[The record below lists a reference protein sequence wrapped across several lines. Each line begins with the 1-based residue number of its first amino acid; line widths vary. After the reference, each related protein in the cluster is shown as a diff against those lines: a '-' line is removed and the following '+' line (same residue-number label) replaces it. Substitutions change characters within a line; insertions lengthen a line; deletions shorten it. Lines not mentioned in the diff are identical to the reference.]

1 MGSRLRG
8 YDESSLGQQEHSKST
23 VKEQEQTTRAN
34 HKNKS
39 KPQEQTTRANH
50 MNEVTKEKQGANHK
64 GLQNRR
70 TFGLRGQESSCC

>member
-23 VKEQEQTTRAN
+23 VKPQEQTTRAN
-34 HKNKS
+34 HKS

-50 MNEVTKEKQGANHK
+50 KSKPQEQTTRANP
-64 GLQNRR
+64 
-70 TFGLRGQESSCC
+70 QEQPT